1 MKIAKTRNTLVLL
14 NIWSTLRSKILFTVC
29 GTHKII
35 ITRMIIPTILEGR
48 FSELK
53 HKVWFSSQFCTNY
66 PAILTVHLLK
76 KGRAFH
82 TLEHKSMN
90 HYIILFVALFL
101 PIYSHEPVASTTS
114 IDTLNWKANNIH
126 FLWQYKF
133 TVILLQ
139 IRLLVLDSTS
149 ILNILYQIINFVEK
163 L

>member
-1 MKIAKTRNTLVLL
+1 
-14 NIWSTLRSKILFTVC
+14 
-29 GTHKII
+29 
-35 ITRMIIPTILEGR
+35 MIIPTILEGR

-66 PAILTVHLLK
+66 PAILTVQLLK

-114 IDTLNWKANNIH
+114 IDTLKWKANNIH

-139 IRLLVLDSTS
+139 IRLLVLDS
-149 ILNILYQIINFVEK
+149 NILMISVDVDTKHIVPNHKFRWEIINK
-163 L
+163 LPCCSAFFRWMLYGLS